1 MMKLLRLDARAML
14 DGRVKMLVIVN
25 LTHRVRVLFLVI
37 DTLDYAVIYGYI
49 KVRNVFLRMT
59 IIYLSYFV

>member
-1 MMKLLRLDARAML
+1 M
-14 DGRVKMLVIVN
+14 
-25 LTHRVRVLFLVI
+25 VI

-49 KVRNVFLRMT
+49 KVRNIFLRMT